1 MPDRQNFVKISSL
14 ECIMRDEKKIGTRRG
29 NILPSTTIA
38 GILLVV
44 AFAVSSCG
52 AAKSIHYYQLNPTD
66 QPAAATADPYPI
78 TLVMGPFF
86 SSSLYRDNRI
96 VYGTS
101 SEGMGF
107 YDYQR
112 WASPPTEMV
121 QALFIRQLRTSGR
134 FAQVYA
140 VRSAVR
146 GDYLLR
152 GQLYDFKEVDGPSIV
167 GRVTFD
173 VELRDN
179 KSGLTVWRM
188 SYHQDEPVTGKTPA
202 DVVAALDRNIARGAS
217 QTTAG
222 LDQYFAANPPKK
234 AVAVSGN

>member
-1 MPDRQNFVKISSL
+1 MQDSPKFPKSSSR
-14 ECIMRDEKKIGTRRG
+14 ECNVRDENKSATRRG
-29 NILPSTTIA
+29 R
-38 GILLVV
+38 VV
-44 AFAVSSCG
+44 QFAAFATTLLAMVFALSSCG
-52 AAKSIHYYQLNPTD
+52 AAKSIHYYQLNPSD
-66 QPAAATADPYPI
+66 QPAAAGSDPYPI

-96 VYGTS
+96 VYGTT

-112 WASPPTEMV
+112 WASPPTEMI

-152 GQLYDFKEVDGPSIV
+152 GQLYDFKEVDGPALLA
-167 GRVTFD
+167 RVTFD

-202 DVVAALDRNIARGAS
+202 DVVAALDRNIARGTS

>member
-1 MPDRQNFVKISSL
+1 MQDSPKFLKSSSL
-14 ECIMRDEKKIGTRRG
+14 ECNVRDENRSAVRR
-29 NILPSTTIA
+29 SRVVQFATFAAT
-38 GILLVV
+38 LLAL
-44 AFAVSSCG
+44 AFVLSSCG
-52 AAKSIHYYQLNPTD
+52 AAKSVHYYQLNPLD
-66 QPAAATADPYPI
+66 QPTAASSDPYPI
-78 TLVMGPFF
+78 ILVMGPFF

-96 VYGTS
+96 VYGTN

-112 WASPPTEMV
+112 WASPPTEMI
-121 QALFIRQLRTSGR
+121 QALFIRQLRNSGR

-152 GQLYDFKEVDGPSIV
+152 GQLYDFKEVDGPALV
-167 GRVTFD
+167 ARVTFD

-179 KSGLTVWRM
+179 KTGLTVWRL
-188 SYHQDEPVTGKTPA
+188 SYHQDEPVTGNTPA
-202 DVVAALDRNIARGAS
+202 DVVAALDRNIARGSS

-222 LDQYFAANPPKK
+222 IDQYFAANPPQK
-234 AVAVSGN
+234 AVVASGN